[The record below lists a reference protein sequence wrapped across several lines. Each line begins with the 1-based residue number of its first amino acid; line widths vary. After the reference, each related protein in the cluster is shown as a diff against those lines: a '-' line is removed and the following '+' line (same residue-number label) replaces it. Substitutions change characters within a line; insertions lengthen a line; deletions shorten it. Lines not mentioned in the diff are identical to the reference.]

1 MMLFMSRVAHVV
13 NTMQAVLSII
23 HQVRG
28 QLSKL
33 ERKTIGA
40 LIVIDVHARDVCK
53 ILAESNV
60 TDEQDFDWIS
70 QLRSFIL
77 ILHSTLLN
85 YIP

>member
-1 MMLFMSRVAHVV
+1 MSRVGHVV
-13 NTMQAVLSII
+13 NTMQAVLNII

-70 QLRSFIL
+70 QLRSFFL
-77 ILHSTLLN
+77 ILHSTL
-85 YIP
+85 